1 MAPKKKQSEQKNNL
15 LSFIVKK
22 KPSVQVNE
30 ITENNNIFDFVKKK
44 NSVQVEKS
52 QQIECVEEN
61 FDSPSVITDLENQLE
76 AEKQKTS
83 KLSNDLKTS
92 VGLLK
97 NVNSINMNKDIQI
110 DRLNQKLKYLPSTET
125 TELLFSNHE
134 DIFDKPQLRQLRSIA
149 SGKSKD
155 STFVMAVMR
164 FLYPDTKV
172 LGNRSVTGKMRNK
185 IKKKQ
190 MTPRKI
196 EIVTDMLI
204 QRINSEKGITAMS
217 VSQRMDRVK
226 KLMRDAITKLKKVCS
241 KKPSGAPVLSDSFA
255 HESQPKE
262 NALNPN
268 DETAP
273 SQQDHP
279 PSTLKYG
286 INLN

>member
-1 MAPKKKQSEQKNNL
+1 M
-15 LSFIVKK
+15 
-22 KPSVQVNE
+22 
-30 ITENNNIFDFVKKK
+30 
-44 NSVQVEKS
+44 
-52 QQIECVEEN
+52 EEN
-61 FDSPSVITDLENQLE
+61 IDSPNVITDLENQLE
-76 AEKQKTS
+76 AEKQKTV
-83 KLSNDLKTS
+83 KLSHDLKTF

-110 DRLNQKLKYLPSTET
+110 DRLNQKLKYLPSTQT

-134 DIFDKPQLRQLRSIA
+134 DIFDKQQLRQLRSIS

-185 IKKKQ
+185 IKQKQ
-190 MTPRKI
+190 MAPRKI

-204 QRINSEKGITAMS
+204 QRVNSEKGITSMS
-217 VSQRMDRVK
+217 VSQRIDRVK
-226 KLMRDAITKLKKVCS
+226 KLMRDAITKLRNVCS
-241 KKPSGAPVLSDSFA
+241 KKQSSVSVLSDSSA
-255 HESQPKE
+255 HESQPKD

-268 DETAP
+268 DETAS
-273 SQQDHP
+273 SQQYHP

-286 INLN
+286 INLNWM